1 MKDGAGEVLVSVTP
15 PESGWWISHCYTY
28 AHVCKSHTIYGLWRS
43 EVNTTQSVGVPT
55 TRCHRNNSVTVSE
68 QKAALLTCLIL
79 LKSSCSKESFRG
91 CEETRVFCWISWSV
105 EGRVPAAQSSCV
117 VTLNVYPNWLRLSP
131 QANAMNIESYAM
143 FLHENQ
149 TIPLAVVMPAESH
162 TLWPQRFFCS
172 VVTPDLIQQ
181 REPVAKVWRSR
192 SSTTHSFS
200 SCSKPGVWLTRMAPF
215 WVLLL

>member
-1 MKDGAGEVLVSVTP
+1 MELERSLFQWLHLRVDGEFHTVTRMRT
-15 PESGWWISHCYTY
+15 C
-28 AHVCKSHTIYGLWRS
+28 VK
-43 EVNTTQSVGVPT
+43 VTQSMVCDVLKL
-55 TRCHRNNSVTVSE
+55 TRLNLSVSQQHGAIGITVYSVSE
-68 QKAALLTCLIL
+68 QKATLLTCLIL
-79 LKSSCSKESFRG
+79 LKISCSKESFRG

-172 VVTPDLIQQ
+172 VVTSDLIQQ